1 MAWLANRA
9 TARVMT
15 RPQALNRMFSQG
27 IVRTMRTAPS
37 AYQYAGGAAALGVGG
52 LCAWGLSQPASYVPA
67 SARASMG
74 QFGGKAYAERVRWR
88 VGKTY
93 AYLTAGLAMTG
104 ATAVFAFSRG
114 LHVRMMQMNPMVMA
128 FGGFLGI
135 MMMGGMTRATPYE
148 NPAKLAYWGAMN
160 AMVGLTLVPVG
171 LYGGALVSQAAMI
184 TACIVGSLSAVAACS
199 PGDQFLNM
207 GPMLGCGLGVV
218 IAASFGGMF
227 FPGSAMLMNISLYGG
242 LGLFGL
248 YVCHDTQKVLYHA
261 QMDNQFDPI
270 NNQIGI
276 YMDSINIFIRI
287 VQILAMSGGKRK

>member
-1 MAWLANRA
+1 M
-9 TARVMT
+9 
-15 RPQALNRMFSQG
+15 
-27 IVRTMRTAPS
+27 
-37 AYQYAGGAAALGVGG
+37 
-52 LCAWGLSQPASYVPA
+52 
-67 SARASMG
+67 
-74 QFGGKAYAERVRWR
+74 
-88 VGKTY
+88 
-93 AYLTAGLAMTG
+93 TAGV
-104 ATAVFAFSRG
+104 ATFAFQRG
-114 LHVRMMQMNPMVMA
+114 LAARMANMNPMVLA
-128 FGGFLGI
+128 FGGIAASIDCMIG
-135 MMMGGMTRATPYE
+135 TRATPYE
-148 NPAKLAYWGAMN
+148 NPMKLAWWTGMN
-160 AMVGLTLVPVG
+160 ALVGLTLVPVG
-171 LYGGALVSQAAMI
+171 MYGGALVSQAAMI

-227 FPGSAMLMNISLYGG
+227 FPGSTMLMNISLYGG

-287 VQILAMSGGKRK
+287 VQILAMSGGRRK